1 MIKELNQ
8 VIAGGRECKV
18 LTSTAST
25 ITCVTSPSQ
34 EDIVRFVSVDGSGRP
49 SFSKEIVANSSR
61 AYGSPGWWIRLW
73 PLSNYYS
80 NQMRDDNVQ
89 LSLGYRGDSLFSLY
103 YMFGTDWNSKIGV
116 DSQTFA
122 AQFATHLVAPV
133 SGDYRFVVSG
143 DDNVFLFC
151 RLEGQRT
158 ETTLF
163 SNLPYT
169 DANNVYSNLGQRL
182 SQPVT
187 LLAGQR
193 LRLRALLVNVNT
205 ADYLSVGLRIDPS
218 TAVENIT
225 QVVHGNGQVQEVDL
239 TSPTFAHHHT
249 LRDIQVVSLTINY
262 QREVQVKRPSL
273 AVHIMR

>member
-1 MIKELNQ
+1 M
-8 VIAGGRECKV
+8 
-18 LTSTAST
+18 
-25 ITCVTSPSQ
+25 
-34 EDIVRFVSVDGSGRP
+34 
-49 SFSKEIVANSSR
+49 
-61 AYGSPGWWIRLW
+61 W

-80 NQMRDDNVQ
+80 NQMREDNVQ

-103 YMFGTDWNSKIGV
+103 NMFGSDWNSKVGV
-116 DSQTFA
+116 DAQTFA
-122 AQFATHLVAPV
+122 AQFATLLVAPV
-133 SGDYRFVVSG
+133 SGDYRFVISS
-143 DDNVFLFC
+143 DDNVFLYC
-151 RLEGQRT
+151 RLEGHET

-187 LLAGQR
+187 LAAGQR

-205 ADYLSVGLRIDPS
+205 ADYLSIGLRIDPS

-225 QVVHGNGQVQEVDL
+225 EVVHGNGQVQEVDL
-239 TSPTFAHHHT
+239 TAPTFAHHHA

-262 QREVQVKRPSL
+262 QREVQVSSSTL
-273 AVHIMR
+273 ALRAVS